1 MAFPQVSHLEFPPA
15 SPPAAVGEPTQSL
28 PVIEATRVR
37 LPPPQVVARAVIVYQ
52 ERPRRPWRLWV
63 FTAVLV
69 ALTIGVILGQTVAFE
84 PNYRPTTAN
93 AETAFAPPPV
103 VPSAVPSPPAVQRV
117 SAPLG
122 SVRTRLLEVTGA
134 STVLRIRSADLGD
147 RLFDIAPVDGSAV
160 PKVSDTKQGSRLELV
175 PTGVPGT
182 VGAEIQLNAK
192 VAWKLKLAGGAAEQ
206 TVDLQAGG
214 AAGLELAG
222 GSARVV
228 LALPAPKGT
237 VPLALKGPIGDLA
250 IRTAAANPVR
260 LRLGAG
266 AGSAVLDGNT
276 HRQVKA
282 GTTLTSAG
290 WRAAKNRYD
299 LTSSGTVASVQ
310 VS

>member
-1 MAFPQVSHLEFPPA
+1 M
-15 SPPAAVGEPTQSL
+15 
-28 PVIEATRVR
+28 
-37 LPPPQVVARAVIVYQ
+37 PPPQVVARAVIVYQ

-69 ALTIGVILGQTVAFE
+69 ALTVGVILGQTVAFE

-103 VPSAVPSPPAVQRV
+103 VPSALSAGPPSPNAVQRV
-117 SAPLG
+117 TAPLG
-122 SVRTRLLEVTGA
+122 SVRTRVLEVTGA
-134 STVLRIRSADLGD
+134 STVLRVRSADLGD
-147 RLFDIAPVDGSAV
+147 RLFDIAPVDGSAAPRV
-160 PKVSDTKQGSRLELV
+160 TDIKQGSRLELV
-175 PTGVPGT
+175 PTGAPGT
-182 VGAEIQLNAK
+182 VGADIQLNSK

-214 AAGLELAG
+214 AAGVELAG

-237 VPLALKGPIGDLA
+237 VPLALKGPVGDLA
-250 IRTAAANPVR
+250 IRTASADPVR
-260 LRLGAG
+260 LKLAAG
-266 AGSAVLDGNT
+266 AQSAVLDGNT

-282 GTTLTSAG
+282 GTTLTSTG

-299 LTSSGTVASVQ
+299 VTSSGAVASVQ

>member
-1 MAFPQVSHLEFPPA
+1 M
-15 SPPAAVGEPTQSL
+15 
-28 PVIEATRVR
+28 
-37 LPPPQVVARAVIVYQ
+37 VVARAVIVYQ

-69 ALTIGVILGQTVAFE
+69 SLTIGVILGQTVAFE

-93 AETAFAPPPV
+93 AETAAVPPAV
-103 VPSAVPSPPAVQRV
+103 VPSAGPPSPAPVQRV

-122 SVRTRLLEVTGA
+122 SVRSRQLEVTGA
-134 STVLRIRSADLGD
+134 STVLRVRSADLGD
-147 RLFDIAPVDGSAV
+147 RLFDIVPLDGSAV
-160 PKVSDTKQGSRLELV
+160 PRVTDVQQGSRLELV

-182 VGAEIQLNAK
+182 IGAEIQLNAK

-214 AAGLELAG
+214 AAGVEIAG
-222 GSARVV
+222 GSARV
-228 LALPAPKGT
+228 ALSLPVPKGT

-250 IRTAAANPVR
+250 ILTKPGNPVR

-266 AGSAVLDGNT
+266 AESAVVDGNT
-276 HRQVKA
+276 RRQVKA
-282 GTTLTSAG
+282 GTTLTPEG
-290 WRAAKNRYD
+290 WRTAKNRYD
-299 LTSSGTVASVQ
+299 LTSSGTVTSVQ